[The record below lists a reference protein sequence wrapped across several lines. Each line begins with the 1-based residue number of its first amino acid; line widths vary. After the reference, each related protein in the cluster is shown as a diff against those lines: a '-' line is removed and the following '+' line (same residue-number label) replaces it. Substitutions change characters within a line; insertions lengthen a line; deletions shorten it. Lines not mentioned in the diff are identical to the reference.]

1 MEAIRGSAGWE
12 GDPFVSREKDVLAE
26 RGACPSSASVRAWP
40 LTGSIQS
47 IFKVMNDVNRVT
59 DGSNWYSWK
68 EGIACQYRPE
78 NEVEVEEYT
87 RLNVLVGLD
96 VRLAKLELSEGEK
109 SAGTPSRIPSVRTT
123 EPAAAS
129 FFGNGNSESGPAI
142 PWRTS
147 KLDVLRCFFVDCGVP
162 GTGEAC
168 GVTSSPSGS
177 IGE

>member
-1 MEAIRGSAGWE
+1 M
-12 GDPFVSREKDVLAE
+12 AE

-47 IFKVMNDVNRVT
+47 IFKVMNNVNRVT

-68 EGIACQYRPE
+68 EGMASQSRPE
-78 NEVEVEEYT
+78 KEVEVKEYV

-109 SAGTPSRIPSVRTT
+109 SAGTPSRIPSDRTT
-123 EPAAAS
+123 EPAAS

-142 PWRTS
+142 PWRIS

-162 GTGEAC
+162 GTGDAC
-168 GVTSSPSGS
+168 GVTSSPGGS

>member
-1 MEAIRGSAGWE
+1 
-12 GDPFVSREKDVLAE
+12 
-26 RGACPSSASVRAWP
+26 
-40 LTGSIQS
+40 
-47 IFKVMNDVNRVT
+47 MNDVNRVT

-68 EGIACQYRPE
+68 EGVACQYRPE